1 MSNRSDAAGLPGSLQ
16 LPGRAPGSPREEQ
29 RMRIRIDREKCV
41 SAGNCVVTAPTVFI
55 LDDEEKAAL
64 LDPGSVDEDT
74 LRVAAELCPTE
85 AIVLETDDGEQIY
98 P

>member
-1 MSNRSDAAGLPGSLQ
+1 ME
-16 LPGRAPGSPREEQ
+16 APLRV
-29 RMRIRIDREKCV
+29 RVDREKCV

-55 LDDEEKAAL
+55 LDDDDKATL
-64 LDPGSVDEDT
+64 LAVDSVDEDT

-85 AIVLETDDGEQIY
+85 AIVLETDDGEQIF